1 LAAEIEDG
9 DDFVVV
15 HLPLLAAIATE
26 IKYLSRAEEFA

>member
-1 LAAEIEDG
+1 
-9 DDFVVV
+9 VV